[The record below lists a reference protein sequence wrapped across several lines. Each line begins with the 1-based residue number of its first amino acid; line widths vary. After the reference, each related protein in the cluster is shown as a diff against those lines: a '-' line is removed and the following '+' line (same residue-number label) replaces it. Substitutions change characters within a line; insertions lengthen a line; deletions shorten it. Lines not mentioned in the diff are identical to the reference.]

1 MEHRS
6 IFPFLESGH
15 FGFDFKL
22 CYLTMI
28 SGMHASWGFNSKTTE
43 IQDYIA
49 THPAA
54 KQMAWFLWLGFCG
67 LASLSQPCR
76 LIDNSWWGGDKGPSS
91 KHAKMDSRG
100 MERTQVPSLISH
112 QRPKVTKNSDS
123 RDKPVGNVH
132 YMLRKLSKKSRRKK
146 KSKTE
151 PSATLAGRFG
161 LDATGCPIQW
171 TVRLTS
177 LLEIKSHCHQRCL
190 SETWSQEPPLDFA
203 KEEIQG

>member
-1 MEHRS
+1 MPLGACLVIYCSNLCFSVVLGTQQALYKYNFLLHWLGNILWPWSKLPRDNWHSPPQLIQPQLLAKMKMEHWS

-49 THPAA
+49 AHPAT

-76 LIDNSWWGGDKGPSS
+76 LIDNS
-91 KHAKMDSRG
+91 
-100 MERTQVPSLISH
+100 
-112 QRPKVTKNSDS
+112 
-123 RDKPVGNVH
+123 
-132 YMLRKLSKKSRRKK
+132 
-146 KSKTE
+146 
-151 PSATLAGRFG
+151 
-161 LDATGCPIQW
+161 
-171 TVRLTS
+171 
-177 LLEIKSHCHQRCL
+177 
-190 SETWSQEPPLDFA
+190 
-203 KEEIQG
+203 